1 MEAFFETRDEG
12 GVLRFEVNPE
22 GVAASLTGDSVA
34 IDMDQLDR
42 LVEFLNGNLEPR
54 QVPSD

>member
-12 GVLRFEVNPE
+12 GVLRFEIHPE

-42 LVEFLNGNLEPR
+42 LVEFLNENLEPR
-54 QVPSD
+54 HVPSD